1 MANINKKNKIKRRR
15 RIFFVTILCL
25 VINISAIY
33 YIGSIFKEVH
43 QKKIETKE
51 LSSELVSLKDEEDV
65 LKSEVNKLK
74 DPEYV
79 GKYAREKFLYS
90 GRDEFII
97 RMK

>member
-15 RIFFVTILCL
+15 RIFFFFFLCL

-65 LKSEVNKLK
+65 LNPSKDFLKRYKDKDVEKIIDSEAL
-74 DPEYV
+74 
-79 GKYAREKFLYS
+79 AIKFK
-90 GRDEFII
+90 E
-97 RMK
+97 